1 MIFIEIKHLLY
12 RGKFLGEI
20 IEIRFVEI
28 EIVENKLGSK
38 LPQLEYH
45 GSESSNP
52 QVEPEVSPEIKPDV
66 ISENQ
71 PEIKTK
77 RKLRK
82 FVGNIVEIKSDD
94 QIDSIRRQSRNTNNT
109 KRHGRDRSGCVEIV
123 GHLVIDNGKKT
134 RKQVTKKSQKIVSDD
149 NPTTTSAGYD
159 TRKEIIPLKRN
170 KTRKG
175 VYTKS
180 NTDKRVRNLN
190 LRIGSSLR

>member
-1 MIFIEIKHLLY
+1 M
-12 RGKFLGEI
+12 
-20 IEIRFVEI
+20 
-28 EIVENKLGSK
+28 
-38 LPQLEYH
+38 PQLEYH

-52 QVEPEVSPEIKPDV
+52 QVEPEVSPESKP
-66 ISENQ
+66 ET
-71 PEIKTK
+71 KTK

-94 QIDSIRRQSRNTNNT
+94 QIDSSRRQRRNTNNT

-134 RKQVTKKSQKIVSDD
+134 RKRVTKKSQKIVSDD

-180 NTDKRVRNLN
+180 NTDKRVRNLK
-190 LRIGSSLR
+190 IGSSLS